1 MAFDQIFHEVGHL
14 DAVGMRLEK
23 FADEHPQISKGLL
36 GVAASVRNAA
46 TILGVLLATNGD
58 DKKRRK
64 VQ

>member
-1 MAFDQIFHEVGHL
+1 MAFDPIFHEVGHL

-46 TILGVLLATNGD
+46 TILGVLLATKWG
-58 DKKRRK
+58 
-64 VQ
+64 